1 MQDQDN
7 SMFSATRYRK
17 VGFGIACVLLALIAF
32 IMIVPFWQAIAWG
45 IALSIIV
52 HPLYTWLNRRFGETA
67 SALLTTLATL
77 IFLVLP
83 LIVLSL
89 ALYGEINHVR
99 AELERQSDTGEAF
112 SLSALID
119 QTNSQIQPY
128 LQSIGVKDVDLR
140 KIAADIPSTLLGS
153 ATQIAAAIFHAI
165 ITFVFALLLLFF
177 ILRDGKRLYAPSLDL
192 LPLQRSKS
200 SEIYD
205 TVYDTVQA
213 TFLGIVLVAILQG
226 TLLGITF
233 WALGLPAPLL
243 WGAVSILLCLI
254 PFAGAPIVWVP
265 ASIILATQGHWVQAI
280 ILAAV
285 GVGVIGLID
294 NIFKPVII
302 GMRVKLHPMAVA
314 LAIFGGIATMG
325 PVGLLVGPVVLS
337 VLLGAVQ
344 VIREITESHV
354 DDGGDD
360 ERPTIDGT
368 TQELTSDV

>member
-1 MQDQDN
+1 MQETDGA
-7 SMFSATRYRK
+7 MFSATRYRK
-17 VGFGIACVLLALIAF
+17 VGFGIVCVLLAIIAF
-32 IMIVPFWQAIAWG
+32 IVIVPFWQAIAWG

-52 HPLYTWLNRRFGETA
+52 HPLFAWLNKYMSETLA
-67 SALLTTLATL
+67 ALISTIATL

-89 ALYGEINHVR
+89 ALYGEVNHLR
-99 AELERQSDTGEAF
+99 TELEDRQAASGQAF
-112 SLSALID
+112 SVTTLVD
-119 QTNSQIQPY
+119 QTNAQIQP
-128 LQSIGVKDVDLR
+128 LLASIGIKDVDLR
-140 KIAADIPSTLLGS
+140 DIVAKVPSAIAGS
-153 ATQIAAAIFHAI
+153 APQIVTVLFKGIV
-165 ITFVFALLLLFF
+165 TFVFALLLLFF

-192 LPLQRSKS
+192 LPLPRQKTSQ
-200 SEIYD
+200 IYD

-213 TFLGIVLVAILQG
+213 TFIGIVLVAILQG

-243 WGAVSILLCLI
+243 WGCVSILLCMI

-265 ASIILATQGHWVQAI
+265 TSIILATQGHWVQAF

-285 GVGVIGLID
+285 GAGVIGLVD

-325 PVGLLVGPVVLS
+325 PVGILVGPVVLS

-344 VIREITESHV
+344 VVREITELHV
-354 DDGGDD
+354 DDSGDD
-360 ERPTIDGT
+360 ERPAID
-368 TQELTSDV
+368 SPA